1 MVYDVQ
7 ISREP
12 IRALFDIKGSKNEVR
27 RLLTGIFDNLPKN
40 KNTFVLQKAKTLMFV
55 GSDHWI
61 LKADLE
67 EEDQLK
73 AVLNPDLVSSSIS
86 VVLVSDSL
94 TFFSIEGYNAKD
106 IMEIS
111 CPLDFHESSFTE
123 DYVTF
128 SEVFGVKALIKRIK
142 NGFEFAVDQSFGDMI
157 NDYLNRTVKD

>member
-86 VVLVSDSL
+86 VVVVSDSL
-94 TFFSIEGYNAKD
+94 TFFPPVNFF
-106 IMEIS
+106 
-111 CPLDFHESSFTE
+111 L
-123 DYVTF
+123 
-128 SEVFGVKALIKRIK
+128 ALI
-142 NGFEFAVDQSFGDMI
+142 FF
-157 NDYLNRTVKD
+157 TVSIIF

>member
-12 IRALFDIKGSKNEVR
+12 IRALFDIKGSENEVR
-27 RLLTGIFDNLPKN
+27 RLLTGIFDQIPKN

-55 GSDHWI
+55 GNDHWI

-94 TFFSIEGYNAKD
+94 TFFPPVSFFLALMFLTVSI
-106 IMEIS
+106 I
-111 CPLDFHESSFTE
+111 F
-123 DYVTF
+123 
-128 SEVFGVKALIKRIK
+128 
-142 NGFEFAVDQSFGDMI
+142 
-157 NDYLNRTVKD
+157 